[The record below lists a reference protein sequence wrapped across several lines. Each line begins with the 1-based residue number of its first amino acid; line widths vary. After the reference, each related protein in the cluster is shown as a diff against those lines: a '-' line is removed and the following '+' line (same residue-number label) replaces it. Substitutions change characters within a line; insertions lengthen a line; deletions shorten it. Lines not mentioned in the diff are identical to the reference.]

1 MALKRTATWL
11 VFAGTAAIA
20 AVAVADALRPHE
32 DVRPQARAAGR
43 PGTAELLRRAG
54 IRGGILTLAGPDCST
69 RQVAM
74 PSFSSI
80 IASRP
85 PIACGGRVWDPTRT
99 VAARCRDRRVTL
111 LGFGGESPEWR
122 GCAPAWRPSGFLTFV
137 RDGAVV
143 EAEPLDCVRRCTH
156 TLLSRAD
163 LARELAGR
171 VPDAD
176 SYGVAELAWMSSSRF
191 AAVLRGRKPWQEAIA
206 VFTPPRLL
214 VLRPAFGQRLSGLR
228 ASPRG
233 HVAALRS
240 ELGRDAVLFAA
251 DGRELPLPRIANVRA
266 IAFSPSTRWIALATR
281 TAIFIARTGEV
292 DVIARLP
299 IAVRALTWE

>member
-1 MALKRTATWL
+1 MRRLATWL
-11 VFAGTAAIA
+11 VFAGTAAI
-20 AVAVADALRPHE
+20 VALALADAVRPHE
-32 DVRPQARAAGR
+32 DARPQARPADR

-69 RQVAM
+69 RQVAI

-85 PIACGGRVWDPTRT
+85 PIACGGRVWDSTRT
-99 VAARCRDRRVTL
+99 VAARCRGGRVTL

-137 RDGAVV
+137 SDGAVV
-143 EAEPLDCVRRCTH
+143 EVEPLDCVRRCRH
-156 TLLSRAD
+156 TLLGRAD

-171 VPDAD
+171 LPEAE
-176 SYGVAELAWMSSSRF
+176 SYGVAELAWISPSRF
-191 AAVLRGRKPWQEAIA
+191 AAVLRGQEPWQEAVA
-206 VFTPPRLL
+206 VFAPPRLL

-228 ASPRG
+228 VSPRG
-233 HVAALRS
+233 HVAVLRS

-281 TAIFIARTGEV
+281 TAIFIARTGDA

-299 IAVRALTWE
+299 IAVRALAWD